1 MMIGTYGKS
10 VVHGSNTPDNNAG
23 ADRSAAGKFLTFSL
37 DREEYGIEI
46 LRVREI
52 IGMLPITSVPGTPDH
67 FRGIINL
74 RGQIIPV
81 IDLRRRFEME
91 SKAQTPETCIIV
103 VDVQEVA
110 VGMVVDRVLEV
121 LNIAAEDIEP
131 VPSFGKNV
139 NTNLILGMGKS
150 QSKLTIL
157 LNIDR
162 LIADEQAIHFQTVP
176 ETETV
181 ENAQGI

>member
-1 MMIGTYGKS
+1 MIGGYGKS
-10 VVHGSNTPDNNAG
+10 VVQEPNPPGNKAG
-23 ADRSAAGKFLTFSL
+23 AGRSAAGKFLTFFL

-52 IGMLPITSVPGTPDH
+52 IGILPITSVPGTPDH

-81 IDLRRRFEME
+81 VDLRRKFGME

-103 VDVQEVA
+103 VHVQEVD
-110 VGMVVDRVLEV
+110 VGIVVDRVSEV

-131 VPSFGKNV
+131 APSFGKNV
-139 NTNLILGMGKS
+139 NTDFILGIGKS
-150 QSKLTIL
+150 QSRVRIL

-162 LIADEQAIHFQTVP
+162 LITDDQVIHFQTVP
-176 ETETV
+176 GSGTMED
-181 ENAQGI
+181 ASAI

>member
-1 MMIGTYGKS
+1 MIGDYGKS
-10 VVHGSNTPDNNAG
+10 VAHESNPPGNKAG
-23 ADRSAAGKFLTFSL
+23 ALQSAAGKFLTFFL

-52 IGMLPITSVPGTPDH
+52 IGMLPITSVPATPGH

-81 IDLRRRFEME
+81 VDLRCKFGMA
-91 SKAQTPETCIIV
+91 SKSQTPETCIIV
-103 VDVQEVA
+103 VNVQEVD
-110 VGMVVDRVLEV
+110 VGIVVDRVSEV

-131 VPSFGKNV
+131 APSFGKNV
-139 NTNLILGMGKS
+139 NTDFILGIGKS
-150 QSKLTIL
+150 QSKVKIL

-162 LIADEQAIHFQTVP
+162 LIAEDHVIHFQTVP
-176 ETETV
+176 GTGTTEDTPV
-181 ENAQGI
+181 I